1 MHLATDSVSGGSM
14 SEAWLRTVTA
24 VNLAPGRRYHHT
36 VTRIARPAAER
47 TEVRAAADWLSAEL
61 DYPTIDTVANTIF
74 PQAVAET
81 SDDHEELTDRYRA
94 MYDTIRA
101 LDKANRKGTYFG
113 RLVSY
118 PTERGSHDQLAE
130 LIRKLNVEISL
141 PGPKSARYEIG
152 TDVPGG
158 ADGDEI
164 PSEPEGC
171 HSVPVYAVERDRSPM
186 GFPCLSFC
194 SFQLDGDALHM
205 IAHYRRQH
213 LIERGYGNYLGLARL
228 LRHVSEAVGL
238 QLGQLMVVAGVVTV
252 DAPKYRIA
260 QLQTR
265 TQPST

>member
-81 SDDHEELTDRYRA
+81 SDDHEELSDRYRA

-158 ADGDEI
+158 LTATRYHRSRRAATLY
-164 PSEPEGC
+164 PSMQWSATGHQWDSHAC
-171 HSVPVYAVERDRSPM
+171 RS
-186 GFPCLSFC
+186 
-194 SFQLDGDALHM
+194 
-205 IAHYRRQH
+205 
-213 LIERGYGNYLGLARL
+213 ARSSL
-228 LRHVSEAVGL
+228 TA
-238 QLGQLMVVAGVVTV
+238 
-252 DAPKYRIA
+252 
-260 QLQTR
+260 TR
-265 TQPST
+265 CT